1 MSDACSRPRRS
12 QVVTTG
18 PERAP
23 HRSLFRAL
31 GFDDVD
37 LARPLIG
44 LVNTQSTLIPGHMHL
59 DRLALAAH
67 EGICAAGCTVV
78 EFGTIGICDGIAMG
92 HGGMRYSLASRELI
106 ADGIEA
112 MAQAHALDGLLLL
125 ASCDKIVPGMLM
137 AAARLDIPCVL
148 VGGGP
153 MLCGRI
159 GDEPLD
165 LMDMFEAVGA
175 YRAGRIDAARL
186 RAMELEACPG
196 PGSCAG
202 MFTANSMNCLAEALG
217 MALPGNGTIP
227 AVHGRRVALARAAG
241 RALAG
246 LALQGGPTPRQIIDP
261 ASVRNSLALD
271 MALGCS
277 SNTVLHLAAIAHEAG
292 VEFDLNLVETMSRQ
306 VPQVCLLSPA
316 GEDRLED
323 LDRAGGVPAVL
334 RQLLEAGLLQGG
346 TPTVTGRT
354 IGEDLA
360 ACGPGAPCRVMGRT
374 GQPVIRP
381 MTDPVAR
388 EGGLAVLRG
397 NLAPDGAMV
406 KVGGVSPGMRSHRG
420 PARVFEGEE
429 AAARAILDGL
439 IQPGDVVVIRGEG
452 PAGGPGMREMLAPTA
467 ALVGAGLGQR
477 VALIT
482 DGRFSGA
489 TRGPC
494 IGHICPEAVHG
505 GPIGLVHDGDMIS
518 FNIAERSLRL
528 EVDDLELARRREG
541 WFPGAPRVSG
551 YLARYAR
558 LVGPANKGA
567 VLS

>member
-1 MSDACSRPRRS
+1 MTA
-12 QVVTTG
+12 G

-31 GFDDVD
+31 GFDDAD
-37 LARPLIG
+37 LGQPLIG
-44 LVNTQSTLIPGHMHL
+44 LVNAQSTLIPGHMHL
-59 DRLALAAH
+59 DRLALAAR
-67 EGICAAGCTVV
+67 EGIAAAGGTVV

-112 MAQAHALDGLLLL
+112 VALAHALDGLLLL

-137 AAARLDIPCVL
+137 AAARLDIPCIM

-153 MLCGRI
+153 MLCGRL

-165 LMDMFEAVGA
+165 LVDMFEAVGA
-175 YRAGRIDAARL
+175 YRAGRIDASRL

-196 PGSCAG
+196 AGSCAG
-202 MFTANSMNCLAEALG
+202 MFTANSMNCLTEALG
-217 MALPGNGTIP
+217 MALPGNGTVP
-227 AVHGRRVALARAAG
+227 AAHGRRISLARASG
-241 RALAG
+241 RALMG
-246 LALQGGPTPRQIIDP
+246 LVLRGGPTPRLIIDN
-261 ASVRNSLALD
+261 AAVRNALALD

-292 VEFDLNLVETMSRQ
+292 AQFDLDLVEAMSRR
-306 VPQVCLLSPA
+306 VPQLCLLSPA
-316 GEDRLED
+316 GEHRLED

-334 RQLLEAGLLQGG
+334 RRLLEAGLLDG
-346 TPTVTGRT
+346 TVPTVTGRT
-354 IGEDLA
+354 IGESFMPSD
-360 ACGPGAPCRVMGRT
+360 GAGGAESGHYRVGGESGRS
-374 GQPVIRP
+374 PVIRP
-381 MTDPVAR
+381 ASDPVER

-397 NLAPDGAMV
+397 NLAPDGALV
-406 KVGGVSPGMRSHRG
+406 KVGGVSPAMRSHAG
-420 PARVFEGEE
+420 PARVFECEE
-429 AAARAILDGL
+429 AASRAILDGA

-467 ALVGAGLGQR
+467 ALVGAGLGER

-505 GPIGLVHDGDMIS
+505 GPIGLVRDGDI
-518 FNIAERSLRL
+518 IAFSIPERSIELK
-528 EVDDLELARRREG
+528 VDESELDRRRDT
-541 WFPGAPRVSG
+541 WSRPLPRASG